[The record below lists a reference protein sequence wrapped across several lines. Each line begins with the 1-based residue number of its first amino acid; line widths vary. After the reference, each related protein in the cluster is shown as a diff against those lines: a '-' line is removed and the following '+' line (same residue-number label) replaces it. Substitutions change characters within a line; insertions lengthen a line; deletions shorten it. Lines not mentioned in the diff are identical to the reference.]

1 MKFIFVV
8 VYVTLLAGCGLASKS
23 SEPVSVGPDT
33 WFITAKDGM
42 KGSSYSQIKAMK
54 EAGQHCTSMGLNL
67 LVVSADETQHGYA
80 SEVMYRCL
88 AKDDPLL
95 VRPDLKLRTDAVIR
109 IE

>member
-8 VYVTLLAGCGLASKS
+8 VYVTLLAGCGLVSTS

-33 WFITAKDGM
+33 WFITAKDGV
-42 KGSSYSQIKAMK
+42 KGPSASQVKAMK

-67 LVVSADETQHGYA
+67 LVVSADESRGIA

-95 VRPDLKLRTDAVIR
+95 VRPDLKLRPDAVIR